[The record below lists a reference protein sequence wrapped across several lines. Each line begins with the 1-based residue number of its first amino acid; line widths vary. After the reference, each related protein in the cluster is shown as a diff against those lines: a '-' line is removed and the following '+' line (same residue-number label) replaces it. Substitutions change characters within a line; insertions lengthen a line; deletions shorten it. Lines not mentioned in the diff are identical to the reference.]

1 MNKKMEL
8 WLKKIFKGG
17 GDISSVGTQIY
28 YERFMKFI
36 SRITIVFNIK
46 ASNSVIPK
54 NINMTA

>member
-1 MNKKMEL
+1 MEL